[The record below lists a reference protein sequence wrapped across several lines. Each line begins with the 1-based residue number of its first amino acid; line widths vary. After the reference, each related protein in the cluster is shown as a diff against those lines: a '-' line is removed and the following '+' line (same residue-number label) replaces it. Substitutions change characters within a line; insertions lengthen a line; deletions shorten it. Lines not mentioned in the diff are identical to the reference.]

1 MDSTDIFTRL
11 RTVEERRPAIV
22 ALAAALLSSG
32 IVIGAILLQ
41 GRETETAPQ
50 PNLTYEQCASMQD
63 HENRLACYDDVTRQ
77 ASLPSAPNTR
87 RMSFGE
93 LLGAQRSNQPA
104 MRQLRKDDSAART
117 HRTGGRLT

>member
-22 ALAAALLSSG
+22 ALAAALLASG

-50 PNLTYEQCASMQD
+50 PNLT
-63 HENRLACYDDVTRQ
+63 L
-77 ASLPSAPNTR
+77 
-87 RMSFGE
+87 
-93 LLGAQRSNQPA
+93 
-104 MRQLRKDDSAART
+104 
-117 HRTGGRLT
+117 